1 MRKNKKQKIN
11 DTYDDELF
19 LNNKQNFMNLS
30 SNIENIKKKIE
41 EGEKKEELYNN
52 KMEERDLDLIER
64 LYYENKLKYNEIWI
78 EYLIKQINDLR
89 NNNCKDL
96 FDFDS
101 DSDSDNDYDYSDM
114 QMETKDK
121 ENIENYNRLI
131 KKLQNKLNLEELS
144 EAQINHKEEDN
155 DSDDTSDEDDNLDFY
170 EEEELEDDEMEE
182 FIMSKN
188 NEEEEYKKSIERI
201 KKVMNDNKDDEDYII
216 GMNSLYLMLEKII
229 IKNKNYKKI
238 NKEWNEYYKN
248 HIENKIF
255 DNIII
260 NNQKYDFFREKIL
273 NKK

>member
-1 MRKNKKQKIN
+1 MKKNKKQKIN

-19 LNNKQNFMNLS
+19 LNNKQNFT
-30 SNIENIKKKIE
+30 NIENIKKKIE

-96 FDFDS
+96 FDSDL

-114 QMETKDK
+114 QMEIKDT

-131 KKLQNKLNLEELS
+131 KKLQNKLNLEEVS
-144 EAQINHKEEDN
+144 EAQINHKEENN
-155 DSDDTSDEDDNLDFY
+155 DSDDTSDEDDYLDFY
-170 EEEELEDDEMEE
+170 EEEELEDEE
-182 FIMSKN
+182 IQDFIMSKN
-188 NEEEEYKKSIERI
+188 DEEEEYKKSIERI
-201 KKVMNDNKDDEDYII
+201 KKVMNDNKTEDYII
-216 GMNSLYLMLEKII
+216 GINSLYLMLDKII

-273 NKK
+273 IKKK